1 MTGGNEAMKQ
11 EAKIGNILYRKI
23 AKSGGS
29 RYLAVGKI
37 LPEDWLIVKVS
48 IEKLEDTVCLLRIEK
63 LA

>member
-1 MTGGNEAMKQ
+1 MKQ
-11 EAKIGNILYRKI
+11 ETKIGNTLYRKL